1 MAITDTVTL
10 LQVVREVARDIA
22 GEVPSGTASA
32 GGAQLI
38 TDTTADTP
46 LQSSAIGNDY
56 YRSRWVY
63 VSSGTNNGQ
72 ERRIASSNATNGTLT
87 PERAYGSSIDSTSVY
102 EVYPFSRTVLRQAVR
117 DALQR
122 CMHEDWLLV
131 TDLEDG
137 DFRASGV
144 ANRTN
149 SSATPTKITTEANLY
164 MGNQALRVANS
175 GANGYSRLTT
185 HHPVRQNVGY
195 RIEAIG
201 RETVGT
207 ADLIVWDTTNDA
219 EIDSLSTA
227 QISPDPGTDFFR
239 LAFHFTPPEGCNA
252 VSVRLAGVESS
263 ADVAWSFVALT
274 RNAAREFILPDA
286 IEDPRWVAAPYWRL
300 GGTRSGQVERVRWFQ
315 VERTRGPGT
324 KLTLR
329 VDDGPRDGTL
339 WCRVERPYALLD
351 SDSDTT
357 ACPAEWL
364 QAGSVVELLTPLE
377 TQNPTYAEKLARAQA
392 RFKRQSRLHQAH
404 VPRFDQLQE
413 PY

>member
-1 MAITDTVTL
+1 VAITDTVTL
-10 LQVVREVARDIA
+10 LQVMREVARDVA
-22 GEVPSGTASA
+22 GEVPTGTASA
-32 GGAQLI
+32 GTVQLI
-38 TDTTADTP
+38 TDTTADSP
-46 LQSSAIGNDY
+46 IQSSTIGDDY
-56 YRSRWVY
+56 FRSRWVY
-63 VSSGTNNGQ
+63 ISSGTNNGQ
-72 ERRIASSNATNGTLT
+72 ERRIGSSNATNGTLT
-87 PERAYGSSIDSTSVY
+87 PERAYGSSVDDTSVY
-102 EVYPFSRTVLRQAVR
+102 EIYPFSRTILRQAVR
-117 DALQR
+117 DALER

-144 ANRTN
+144 ANRT
-149 SSATPTKITTEANLY
+149 SSNATPTKITTEANLY

-175 GANGYSRLTT
+175 SANGYSRLTT

-207 ADLIVWDTTNDA
+207 ADLIVWDATGDA

-227 QISPDPGTDFFR
+227 GTSPDPGTDFFR
-239 LAFHFTPPEGCNA
+239 LSFHFTPPDGCNA
-252 VSVRLAGVESS
+252 ISVRLAGVESS
-263 ADVAWSFVALT
+263 ADVAWSFVSLT
-274 RNAAREFILPDA
+274 RNAAREFVLSTA

-300 GGTRSGQVERVRWFQ
+300 GGTRSGQVQRVKWFQ

-324 KLTLR
+324 ALTLR
-329 VDDGPRDGTL
+329 VDAGPRDGTL
-339 WCRVERPYALLD
+339 WCRLERPYALLD
-351 SDSDTT
+351 TDSNTT

-364 QAGSVVELLTPLE
+364 HAGAVVELLTPIE
-377 TQNPTYAEKLARAQA
+377 TQNATYGAKLARAQA

-413 PY
+413 PF